1 MEDRRWKMT
10 EKIGGVRDLVVYK
23 KAFEAAMEIFE
34 LSKTFPKEEL
44 YSFD

>member
-23 KAFEAAMEIFE
+23 KAFDAAMEIFE
-34 LSKTFPKEEL
+34 LS
-44 YSFD
+44 